1 MHLYT
6 MRGFVAQV
14 SLLGRTSQC
23 NVTSIALFCAPLCVT
38 FLFFISCTMYIYISL
53 INFLIDCLFVYLP
66 PSSPLHQNSVLPLL
80 ANSNIQLRNK
90 PAQSLRATLTFS
102 RPLICLPLI
111 PPPLLLNTFINFYI
125 FTSPTPSLHLN
136 LDPPL
141 HLYPTPPPY
150 NCNPDPSASTSK
162 SADLANPASRSKW
175 LVKLKKKTIHTPF
188 HSSVW
193 SPPPSLQTFLL
204 FMIYF
209 SQPLSPPPPHWKEER
224 VEERG

>member
-1 MHLYT
+1 MCSLCVGCNLHLYT

-23 NVTSIALFCAPLCVT
+23 NVTSIVLFCAPLCVT

-162 SADLANPASRSKW
+162 SPILPTQLLEASGW
-175 LVKLKKKTIHTPF
+175 LN
-188 HSSVW
+188 
-193 SPPPSLQTFLL
+193 
-204 FMIYF
+204 
-209 SQPLSPPPPHWKEER
+209 
-224 VEERG
+224 

>member
-1 MHLYT
+1 

-23 NVTSIALFCAPLCVT
+23 NVTSIVLFCAPLCVT

-111 PPPLLLNTFINFYI
+111 PPPLLLNTFII
-125 FTSPTPSLHLN
+125 FTSPTPFLRLN
-136 LDPPL
+136 LNLPL

-162 SADLANPASRSKW
+162 SPILPTQLLEASGW
-175 LVKLKKKTIHTPF
+175 LN
-188 HSSVW
+188 
-193 SPPPSLQTFLL
+193 
-204 FMIYF
+204 
-209 SQPLSPPPPHWKEER
+209 
-224 VEERG
+224 

>member
-1 MHLYT
+1 MCSLCVGCNLHLYT

-23 NVTSIALFCAPLCVT
+23 NVTSIVLFCAPLCVT

-111 PPPLLLNTFINFYI
+111 PPPLLLNTF
-125 FTSPTPSLHLN
+125 TS
-136 LDPPL
+136 
-141 HLYPTPPPY
+141 
-150 NCNPDPSASTSK
+150 
-162 SADLANPASRSKW
+162 
-175 LVKLKKKTIHTPF
+175 
-188 HSSVW
+188 
-193 SPPPSLQTFLL
+193 SPPQPLL
-204 FMIYF
+204 FILTWILLF
-209 SQPLSPPPPHWKEER
+209 IFIQLLLLIIAILIPPRQH
-224 VEERG
+224 